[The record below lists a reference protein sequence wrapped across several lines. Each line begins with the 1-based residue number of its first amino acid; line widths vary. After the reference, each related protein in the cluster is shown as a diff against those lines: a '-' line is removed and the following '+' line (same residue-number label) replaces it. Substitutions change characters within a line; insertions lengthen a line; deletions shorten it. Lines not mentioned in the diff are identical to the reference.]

1 MAMAAARAYAPRMK
15 FTVRAYS
22 AMGVRS
28 LKPTNAATAL
38 RSILSLRKEGFEDV
52 RLVQA
57 GEEIDI
63 DRFIIDHEPK
73 R

>member
-1 MAMAAARAYAPRMK
+1 
-15 FTVRAYS
+15 
-22 AMGVRS
+22 MGVRS